1 MRRSCRDLVLLS
13 LVDSSCFSFAIGC
26 SGKVPLMVKGL
37 LLLVS
42 RVQLPPHSLG
52 FVSNTLSQ
60 DCKYARGQ
68 GTDPWMPGMKSLEDP
83 VTPDRLWPELTRRRS
98 DVGTIC
104 CLLWPEYP
112 AEYNIVTEQNIS
124 SGSVLQAVI
133 RILLTVC
140 QPGAWPIL
148 SILLWLFWKFERLS
162 AVSLG
167 QLMDTRSLTFGNVS
181 ILVLTPQTQRLYF
194 YPCPRIFF
202 LKASRH
208 SVCPEN
214 ELNTCYLQHSLCEL
228 PD

>member
-1 MRRSCRDLVLLS
+1 MC
-13 LVDSSCFSFAIGC
+13 G
-26 SGKVPLMVKGL
+26 
-37 LLLVS
+37 
-42 RVQLPPHSLG
+42 
-52 FVSNTLSQ
+52 
-60 DCKYARGQ
+60 ARGQ
-68 GTDPWMPGMKSLEDP
+68 GTDPWRLMPGMKSLEDL
-83 VTPDRLWPELTRRRS
+83 VSPDRLWAELTRRRS

-140 QPGAWPIL
+140 PSGAWPIL

-181 ILVLTPQTQRLYF
+181 ILVLRLRDYTF
-194 YPCPRIFF
+194 TLVRVSSSWK
-202 LKASRH
+202 LH
-208 SVCPEN
+208 VTVSVCPEN
-214 ELNTCYLQHSLCEL
+214 ELFAICFTACVSSRISRKNNFNLDSIGSVACPCSLL
-228 PD
+228 HAGQWPPPTHAAA